1 MDQERQRLETR
12 LIEKAWSDET
22 FRAALLADPKGV
34 IEAELGQ
41 ALPRGITV
49 KVVEETADTLYIRL
63 PLNPEHLTDAML
75 DLVAG
80 GSYVCPS
87 GVLTCTRESCYTNAK
102 ECNPVSV
109 PIR

>member
-1 MDQERQRLETR
+1 MEQERQILEAR
-12 LIEKAWSDET
+12 LIEKAWQDET

-41 ALPRGITV
+41 ALPQGITV

-63 PLNPEHLTDAML
+63 PLSPDQLTDELL

-80 GSYVCPS
+80 GGCICFKLEEFRKANR
-87 GVLTCTRESCYTNAK
+87 GRTK
-102 ECNPVSV
+102 
-109 PIR
+109 